1 MWPVMHF
8 CGIATVNCS
17 EFDNAFDQ
25 YGVIKRQCTKEG
37 AHSINWA
44 SFSTTTL
51 AQFGTQCLVC
61 DLLLELIDIS
71 VYIKTKLVWL
81 RPKGLNGLTQLHRI
95 TSVV

>member
-37 AHSINWA
+37 AHSINNN
-44 SFSTTTL
+44 T
-51 AQFGTQCLVC
+51 GTVWYTVLGVCSVIGTDQYKCIYQNKIGLV
-61 DLLLELIDIS
+61 
-71 VYIKTKLVWL
+71 KA
-81 RPKGLNGLTQLHRI
+81 
-95 TSVV
+95 